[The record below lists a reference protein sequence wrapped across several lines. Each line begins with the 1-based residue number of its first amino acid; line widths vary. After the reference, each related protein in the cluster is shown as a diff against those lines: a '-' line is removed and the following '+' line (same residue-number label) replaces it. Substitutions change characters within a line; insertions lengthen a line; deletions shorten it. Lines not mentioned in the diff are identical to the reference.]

1 MEFNSLREKI
11 AFETQQR
18 KERYAGFEALMSV
31 AHQKGLEAGIAV
43 NPKPMQVVETDL
55 AGNPIGKVYHCN
67 EGLCGFAYVSL
78 SKGNSSFALWAKK
91 KGYFRKGYKDTVLSV
106 SLFNQSVE
114 RKESYANAFSQVLRN
129 AGIECYSW
137 SRLD

>member
-1 MEFNSLREKI
+1 MEFSSLREKI

-18 KERYAGFEALMSV
+18 KEKYAGFEALMSV
-31 AHQKGLEAGIAV
+31 AHQKGLEAGNAV
-43 NPKPMQVVETDL
+43 NPRPMQVVETDL
-55 AGNPIGKVYHCN
+55 MGKPIGKVYQCN

-91 KGYFRKGYKDTVLSV
+91 KGYFKKGYKDTVLSV

-114 RKESYANAFSQVLRN
+114 RKESYAHAFAQVLRN
-129 AGIECYSW
+129 AGIDCYAW